1 MYIIMPRYNYIP
13 IDYFSYNMPDYY
25 AAVFT
30 LVLFGIFFIIL
41 YLIFKYETYERQEI
55 CDPMFYYGK
64 SCGKIRSKQILFS
77 PKFMERKKEYYD
89 SVAKYNKNTGKY
101 EGVRERTAV
110 DKQEVD
116 NAEAN
121 IQDNLDSNTA
131 FGKTSVDEIQK
142 MSTISQLIASKYLGN
157 LKSLLEN
164 APSEIV
170 DGLRELPQQLGELK
184 QQIQESIVTPA
195 FASYTAPLQKL
206 YKSLTE
212 IDKTT
217 AAQMYSAPAA

>member
-1 MYIIMPRYNYIP
+1 M
-13 IDYFSYNMPDYY
+13 
-25 AAVFT
+25 
-30 LVLFGIFFIIL
+30 
-41 YLIFKYETYERQEI
+41 
-55 CDPMFYYGK
+55 
-64 SCGKIRSKQILFS
+64 
-77 PKFMERKKEYYD
+77 
-89 SVAKYNKNTGKY
+89 
-101 EGVRERTAV
+101 
-110 DKQEVD
+110 
-116 NAEAN
+116 
-121 IQDNLDSNTA
+121 
-131 FGKTSVDEIQK
+131 
-142 MSTISQLIASKYLGN
+142 IASKYLGN

-164 APSEIV
+164 APSEIA